1 MVGIAPLSALAAV
14 GLTDLKTM
22 LYVRRTIQICPFCR
36 RSNSRLLHI
45 FPGLIDEPCMGLA
58 CARTGSI
65 DSCDFDQT
73 FLRVRDRC
81 DEVMLCR
88 DGVWQENRV

>member
-22 LYVRRTIQICPFCR
+22 LYVRRTIQICPFAGDRIRGCFI
-36 RSNSRLLHI
+36 SFEGSSMSL
-45 FPGLIDEPCMGLA
+45 CMGLA

-65 DSCDFDQT
+65 DSRDFDQT